1 MSPGLV
7 DRFLP
12 VAIGAALLIALHQ
25 LVDVYG
31 AMAGLDLATAA
42 GRMGLINT
50 VVARLPAFIVADV
63 LLVLAAVREEGPG
76 RPLRFLLVIV
86 HFGLGLTALALFPE
100 YLADAAGVTAGVR
113 PAELLAYRVLV
124 VRVVLI
130 LLVGGAGGLL
140 LGWRLRRAGS
150 R

>member
-42 GRMGLINT
+42 GRMGLVNT
-50 VVARLPAFIVADV
+50 VAARLPAFIVADV
-63 LLVLAAVREEGPG
+63 LLVLAAVRAAD
-76 RPLRFLLVIV
+76 RRLRFLLVIV
-86 HFGLGLTALALFPE
+86 HFGLGLTALALLPE
-100 YLADAAGVTAGVR
+100 YLADAAGITAGVR

-124 VRVVLI
+124 VRVAVI

>member
-1 MSPGLV
+1 MSPGLAE
-7 DRFLP
+7 RFLP

-42 GRMGLINT
+42 GRMGLVNT
-50 VVARLPAFIVADV
+50 VAARLPAFIVADV
-63 LLVLAAVREEGPG
+63 LLVLAAVRGG
-76 RPLRFLLVIV
+76 SRPLLFFLVIV
-86 HFGLGLTALALFPE
+86 HFGLGLTSLVLLPD
-100 YLADAAGVTAGVR
+100 YLSDAGGLTAGVR

>member
-42 GRMGLINT
+42 GRMGLVNT
-50 VVARLPAFIVADV
+50 VAARLPAFIVADV
-63 LLVLAAVREEGPG
+63 LLVLAAVRAADSGIARAASRSG
-76 RPLRFLLVIV
+76 SSATARF
-86 HFGLGLTALALFPE
+86 
-100 YLADAAGVTAGVR
+100 R
-113 PAELLAYRVLV
+113 
-124 VRVVLI
+124 
-130 LLVGGAGGLL
+130 
-140 LGWRLRRAGS
+140 
-150 R
+150 